1 MKKQLLFSLLFI
13 GNLNCNNNSSPKTK
27 PLSFNTV
34 FKHIVNDTLHER
46 TLIETA
52 IIGTAAYWLY
62 TGQLVWQMLD
72 YVVTNNNIPV
82 EQIKPTITQWHK
94 EKSKI
99 FTYTFDLIELLDP
112 KVVYGLG
119 GDYPEMVTKTKV
131 MFKKAKKALPKATCL
146 DALLVYNK
154 INSYSVDNASRYSKA
169 IECLQKLG
177 YQQTY
182 NDYQLNLLA
191 QIPSHGNY
199 DYEYYEKVYKALAA
213 LLETYDK

>member
-1 MKKQLLFSLLFI
+1 MKKLLLLLLLI
-13 GNLNCNNNSSPKTK
+13 INLNCNNSATPKTK

-34 FKHIVNDTLHER
+34 FKHIVNDALHER

-62 TGQLVWQMLD
+62 TGQLVWTMLD
-72 YVVTNNNIPV
+72 YVVTNNNIPM
-82 EQIKPTITQWHK
+82 EQIKPTIAQWHK
-94 EKSKI
+94 EKPKI

-119 GDYPEMVTKTKV
+119 GDYPEMVAKTKE
-131 MFKKAKKALPKATCL
+131 MFKKAKKVLPKATCL
-146 DALLVYNK
+146 DALLVYNI
-154 INSYSVDNASRYSKA
+154 INSSSIDQADRYSKA
-169 IECLQKLG
+169 IECLHKLG
-177 YQQTY
+177 AKQNY

-199 DYEYYEKVYKALAA
+199 GYEYYEKVYKALES
-213 LLETYDK
+213 LIETYNK